1 MPDVRPVAGGDTPEQ
16 VLAGAVARLT
26 ADLADLRSTVLART
40 SLNPG
45 YALASTSP
53 KLLASTTSLGN
64 VDFTGIPATYKHLML
79 TVQGATNR
87 ATEFDSERVTF
98 NGDGGANYEFQNAQW
113 TGAAADAP
121 VQVLATTYIDVGTLP
136 GSLALAS
143 ASGSITILIAS
154 YADTNRYKSVIVQYA
169 SRGTTNLRI
178 GTGSGLWRST
188 AAINRVQLG
197 HLGTPVAGAVV
208 SLHGLM

>member
-64 VDFTGIPATYKHLML
+64 VDFTSIPATYKHLML

-87 ATEFDSERVTF
+87 AFEYDSERLTF
-98 NGDGGANYEFQNAQW
+98 NGDGAANYEYLLAQW

-121 VQVLATTYIDVGTLP
+121 VQILANAFVEVGTLP
-136 GSLALAS
+136 GSVALAS
-143 ASGSITILIAS
+143 ATGAINILIAN
-154 YADTNRYKSVIVQYA
+154 YADTNRYKSVVVTSA
-169 SRGTTNLRI
+169 SRGTSNLRI
-178 GTGSGLWRST
+178 GSVSGLWRST